1 MSAVS
6 TVANYGGRIQPQG
19 NIKQFVI
26 GLGQQLR
33 WTYQIQSTNNLM
45 VQTTSD
51 QTTPV
56 YFNTDLYVGGN
67 IYNTS
72 DANIKSN
79 IVSISKETTKD
90 LFNLNPVEFTYNSD
104 INNPKRVHY
113 GFIAQEV
120 ENVYPELV
128 KSGYKGYKNVNYIE
142 LVPLLLS
149 KIKEMQSEIDE
160 LKQKTQELKTEI
172 LKN

>member
-1 MSAVS
+1 MSAIS

-26 GLGQQLR
+26 GLGQQLH
-33 WTYQIQSTNNLM
+33 WKYQIQSPNNLKI
-45 VQTTSD
+45 QTTSD

-56 YFNTDLYVGGN
+56 YFNSDLYVGGN

-72 DANIKSN
+72 DANVKSN
-79 IVSISKETTKD
+79 IASISKEATKD

-104 INNPKRVHY
+104 LDNPKRVHY

-120 ENVYPELV
+120 ENIYPELV
-128 KSGYKGYKNVNYIE
+128 KSGFKGYKNVNYIE
-142 LVPLLLS
+142 LIPLLLS
-149 KIKEMQSEIDE
+149 KIKEMQNEIDN
-160 LKQKTQELKTEI
+160 LKMITQELKN
-172 LKN
+172 K